1 MDSSGRSIALQ
12 YLRSRG
18 MSEREADEALVAVAL
33 DGRLMRLI
41 YMAGTVRMIEEVNL
55 DEEDTWPGPS
65 RP

>member
-1 MDSSGRSIALQ
+1 
-12 YLRSRG
+12 